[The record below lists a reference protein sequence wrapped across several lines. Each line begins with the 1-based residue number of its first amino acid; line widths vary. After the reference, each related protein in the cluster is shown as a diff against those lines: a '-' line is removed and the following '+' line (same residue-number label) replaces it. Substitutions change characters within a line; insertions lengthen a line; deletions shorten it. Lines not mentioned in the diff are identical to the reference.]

1 MTSRDDCVARDAA
14 DPIASSRDAFILPE
28 GVIYLDGNSLGP
40 VTKASAARVQKVVHE
55 EWAQGLIRSWNDAD
69 WINSGTRIG
78 DRIAKLIGANDDE
91 VVVGD
96 STSVNVFK
104 QVATAVKLRP
114 GRKVIVS
121 EAGNFPTDLYM
132 VQGLIDLLDDD
143 YELRLVPEGANVK
156 EAIGEDTAAVLITH
170 VDFKV
175 GQQYDMADLT
185 KAAHDKGAI
194 MIWDL
199 CHSAGA
205 VPVDL
210 NGANVDLAVGCTYKY
225 LNGGP
230 GAPAFCFVAKRLQA
244 DARQPLYGW
253 MGHAKPFDFD
263 TNFVPAPGIT
273 RHLSGSHVILALS
286 SLDSALDVWDDVTMD
301 QVRAK
306 SLDLTDLF
314 MDLVES
320 RCADMG
326 FETITPRDR
335 IVRGSQVSLLHKN
348 AFPIMQALISK
359 GVIGDYRE
367 PDILRF
373 GFTPLY
379 TSFAD
384 VWDAV
389 EILSDIMAKG
399 IWKEDRFNVRG
410 AVT

>member
-1 MTSRDDCVARDAA
+1 MTNREDCLARDAA
-14 DPIASSRDAFILPE
+14 DPIASSRQAFMLPE

-40 VTKASAARVQKVVHE
+40 VTHASAARVQKVVQE
-55 EWAQGLIRSWNDAD
+55 EWGQGLIRSWNEAG
-69 WINSGTRIG
+69 WINYGTRIG
-78 DRIAKLIGANDDE
+78 DRIARLIGANDGE

-143 YELRLVPEGANVK
+143 YELRLVPEGGDLKA
-156 EAIGEDTAAVLITH
+156 AIAEDTAAVLITQ
-170 VDFKV
+170 VDFKT
-175 GQQYDMADLT
+175 GRQYDMADLT
-185 KAAHDKGAI
+185 SAAHDKGAL

-205 VPVDL
+205 VPLDL

-253 MGHAKPFDFD
+253 MGHAKPFDFSTD
-263 TNFVPAPGIT
+263 FVPAAGIT

-286 SLDSALDVWDDVTMD
+286 ALDSALDVWDNVTMD

-306 SLDLTDLF
+306 SLALTDLF
-314 MDLVES
+314 IDLVES
-320 RCADMG
+320 RCDGLG
-326 FETITPRDR
+326 FELITPRDHA
-335 IVRGSQVSLLHKN
+335 VRGSQASFLHKN

-367 PDILRF
+367 PDVLRF

-379 TSFAD
+379 TSFVDA
-384 VWDAV
+384 WDAV
-389 EILSDIMAKG
+389 EILVDIMANDT
-399 IWKEDRFNVRG
+399 WKEDRFNVRG

>member
-1 MTSRDDCVARDAA
+1 MTSREDCLALDAA

-40 VTKASAARVQKVVHE
+40 VTKASAARLQKVVQE
-55 EWAQGLIRSWNDAD
+55 EWGQGLIRSWNDAG
-69 WINSGTRIG
+69 WINFGTRIG
-78 DRIAKLIGANDDE
+78 DRIAKLIGADDGE

-121 EAGNFPTDLYM
+121 EKGNFPTDLYM

-143 YELRLVPEGANVK
+143 YELRLVPEGGDIKA
-156 EAIGEDTAAVLITH
+156 AIGEDTAAVLITH

-175 GQQYDMADLT
+175 GLQHDMPDLT
-185 KAAHDKGAI
+185 RAAHDKGAL

-205 VPVDL
+205 VPLDL
-210 NGANVDLAVGCTYKY
+210 NAANVDLAVGCTYKY

-253 MGHAKPFDFD
+253 MGHARPFDFS
-263 TNFVPAPGIT
+263 TEYEPAAGIS

-286 SLDSALDVWDDVTMD
+286 TLDSALDVWDDVSMD
-301 QVRAK
+301 QIRAK
-306 SLDLTDLF
+306 SLEQTDLF

-320 RCADMG
+320 RCEGMG

-335 IVRGSQVSLLHKN
+335 VVRGSQASFLHKN
-348 AFPIMQALISK
+348 AFPIMQALISR

-379 TSFAD
+379 TSFVE

-389 EILSDIMAKG
+389 EILSDIMTKET
-399 IWKEDRFNVRG
+399 WKEDRFNVRG

>member
-1 MTSRDDCVARDAA
+1 MTSREDCLARDAA
-14 DPIASSRDAFILPE
+14 DPIASCREEFILPE

-40 VTKASAARVQKVVHE
+40 VTRATTERVHKVVHE

-69 WINSGTRIG
+69 WINLGTRIG
-78 DRIAKLIGANDDE
+78 DRIAHLVGAGDDE

-96 STSVNVFK
+96 STSVNVYK
-104 QVATAVKLRP
+104 QVAAAVKMRP
-114 GRKVIVS
+114 DRKVILS

-132 VQGLIDLLDDD
+132 VQGLIDLLDDGH
-143 YELRLVPEGANVK
+143 ELRLVPEGDDLKA
-156 EAIGEDTAAVLITH
+156 AIDENTAAVLITQ
-170 VDFKV
+170 VDFKT
-175 GQQYDMADLT
+175 GRQHNMADVT
-185 KAAHDKGAI
+185 KAAHDKGAL

-210 NGANVDLAVGCTYKY
+210 NGTNVDLAVGCTYKY

-230 GAPAFCFVAKRLQA
+230 GAPAFCFVAKRHQA
-244 DARQPLYGW
+244 EARQPLYGW
-253 MGHAKPFDFD
+253 MGHAKPFDFT
-263 TNFVPAPGIT
+263 TNFQPADGIKSF
-273 RHLSGSHVILALS
+273 LSGSHVVLALS
-286 SLDSALDVWDDVTMD
+286 SLDAALDVWDKVSMD
-301 QVRAK
+301 QIRAK

-314 MDLVES
+314 MDLVAE
-320 RCADMG
+320 RCAGMG
-326 FETITPRDR
+326 FDLITPRDR
-335 IVRGSQVSLLHKN
+335 DVRGSQVSFLHKQ
-348 AFPIMQALISK
+348 AFPIMQAMISN

-367 PDILRF
+367 PNVLRF

-389 EILSDIMAKG
+389 EILTNIMTTEA
-399 IWKEDRFNVRG
+399 WKEDRFNVRG

>member
-1 MTSRDDCVARDAA
+1 MTSREDCLARDAA

-40 VTKASAARVQKVVHE
+40 VTKATTARMQKVVHE
-55 EWAQGLIRSWNDAD
+55 EWAQGLIRSWNNAD
-69 WINSGTRIG
+69 WINFGTRIG
-78 DRIAKLIGANDDE
+78 DRIAKLVGANDGE

-143 YELRLVPEGANVK
+143 YELRLVPEGQDIK
-156 EAIGEDTAAVLITH
+156 DAIGEDTAAVLITQ
-170 VDFKV
+170 VDFKT
-175 GQQYDMADLT
+175 GRQHNMADVT
-185 KAAHDKGAI
+185 AAAHDKGAI

-210 NGANVDLAVGCTYKY
+210 NGANVDLAVGCSYKY

-244 DARQPLYGW
+244 EARQPLYGW
-253 MGHAKPFDFD
+253 MGHAKPFDFSTD
-263 TNFVPAPGIT
+263 FQPAEGIS

-306 SLDLTDLF
+306 SLELTDLF
-314 MDLVES
+314 IELVES
-320 RCADMG
+320 RCKDMG
-326 FETITPRDR
+326 FNLITPKEHEL
-335 IVRGSQVSLLHKN
+335 RGSQVSFLHDK
-348 AFPIMQALISK
+348 AFPIMQALISR

-379 TSFAD
+379 TSYTD
-384 VWDAV
+384 VQDAV
-389 EILSDIMAKG
+389 EILHDIMANET
-399 IWKEDRFNVRG
+399 WREDRFNVRG

>member
-78 DRIAKLIGANDDE
+78 DRIAKLIGADDGE

-121 EAGNFPTDLYM
+121 EEGNFPTDLYM
-132 VQGLIDLLDDD
+132 VQGLIDLLDDG
-143 YELRLVPEGANVK
+143 YELRLVPEGGDIKA
-156 EAIGEDTAAVLITH
+156 AIVEDTAAVLITH
-170 VDFKV
+170 VDFKI
-175 GQQYDMADLT
+175 GQQHNMADLT
-185 KAAHDKGAI
+185 KAAHDKGAL

-205 VPVDL
+205 VPLGL
-210 NGANVDLAVGCTYKY
+210 NAANVDLAVGCTYKY

-244 DARQPLYGW
+244 EARQPLYGW

-263 TNFVPAPGIT
+263 TNYVPAEGIT

-286 SLDSALDVWDDVTMD
+286 SLDSALDVWDDVSMD
-301 QVRAK
+301 QIRAK

-320 RCADMG
+320 RCEGLG

-335 IVRGSQVSLLHKN
+335 VVRGSQVSFLHKN

-389 EILSDIMAKG
+389 EILSDIMANDT
-399 IWKEDRFNVRG
+399 WKEDRFNVRG

>member
-1 MTSRDDCVARDAA
+1 MTSREDCLAMDAA

-28 GVIYLDGNSLGP
+28 GVIFLDGNSLGP
-40 VTKASAARVQKVVHE
+40 VTKASAARLQKVVQE
-55 EWAQGLIRSWNDAD
+55 EWAKGLIRSWNDAG
-69 WINSGTRIG
+69 WINLHGSIG
-78 DRIAKLIGANDDE
+78 DRIAKLIGADDGE

-96 STSVNVFK
+96 STSINVFK
-104 QVATAVKLRP
+104 QVAAAIKMRP

-121 EAGNFPTDLYM
+121 EEGNFPTDLYM
-132 VQGLIDLLDDD
+132 VQGLIDLLDDG
-143 YELRLVPEGANVK
+143 YELRLVPEGGDIKA
-156 EAIGEDTAAVLITH
+156 AIDDDTAAVLITH

-175 GQQYDMADLT
+175 GKQHDMADLT
-185 KAAHDKGAI
+185 KTTHDKGAI

-199 CHSAGA
+199 CHSTGA
-205 VPVDL
+205 LPVDL
-210 NGANVDLAVGCTYKY
+210 NGADVDLAVGCTYKY

-230 GAPAFCFVAKRLQA
+230 GAPAFCFVAKRLQGK
-244 DARQPLYGW
+244 ARQPLYGW
-253 MGHAKPFDFD
+253 HGHANPFDFD
-263 TNFVPAPGIT
+263 INYVPAEGISQY
-273 RHLSGSHVILALS
+273 LSGSQVVLALS

-320 RCADMG
+320 RCEGMG
-326 FETITPRDR
+326 FDTITPRDR
-335 IVRGSQVSLLHKN
+335 IVRGSQVSFLHKN

-367 PDILRF
+367 PNIVRF

-379 TSFAD
+379 TTFAD

-389 EILSDIMAKG
+389 EILRDIMSNDT
-399 IWKEDRFNVRG
+399 WKEDRFNVRG